1 MKTAIMTD
9 TNSGIS
15 VEEGARLGIF
25 VLPMPVL
32 IDGETYYEGVNL
44 THENFYR
51 SQKEG
56 RATSTS
62 QPAPSDVT
70 ALWDRALE
78 EHDEV
83 VHIPMSSGLS
93 SSCQTAVSLSEDYGG
108 RVRVVDNHRISV
120 PQRNSV
126 MDALFLAQSGCS
138 AAEIKAELERIGL
151 DCVVYI
157 GVDTL
162 EYLKRGGR
170 ITPAVAAMGSILQLK
185 PLLKIE
191 GERLDACATVR
202 GREACKRRLLDMM
215 RRSVEEFHRKSWPVC
230 VAAAGSF
237 LTREDEEGWLA
248 MAAGAFP
255 EEELRCNPLSLSVGC
270 HTGPGAFGMAV
281 SRRVDGITDRFR

>member
-78 EHDEV
+78 EYDEV

-215 RRSVEEFHRKSWPVC
+215 RRSVGEFHRKSWPVC